1 MAVELSVKSVQV
13 WILRGADRK
22 GMLADA
28 LQPLVE
34 AGANLQIVMGYR
46 FPGELDR
53 AAVEVFPVEG
63 PAQEAAARKL
73 GFELSDTPCL
83 KVEGDDRKG
92 LGAQMA
98 RALSDA
104 GISMAFLM
112 AQTIGRKFTAAI
124 GFLSVEDAAKA
135 TKIIASLSRPA
146 KNKSTKV

>member
-1 MAVELSVKSVQV
+1 MAAELTVKTVQL
-13 WILRGADRK
+13 WILIGADRK
-22 GMLADA
+22 GMVADA
-28 LQPLVE
+28 LEPLVE

-53 AAVEVFPVEG
+53 AAVEVFPVDG
-63 PAQEAAARKL
+63 PTQEAAARRL

-83 KVEGDDRKG
+83 RVEGDDRKG

-112 AQTIGRKFTAAI
+112 AQTVGRKFAAAL
-124 GFLSVEDAAKA
+124 GF
-135 TKIIASLSRPA
+135 
-146 KNKSTKV
+146 

>member
-1 MAVELSVKSVQV
+1 MAVELSVKSVQL
-13 WILRGADRK
+13 WILHGADRK

-28 LQPLVE
+28 LEPLVE

-53 AAVEVFPVEG
+53 AAVEVFPVDG
-63 PAQEAAARKL
+63 PTQEAAARRL

-83 KVEGDDRKG
+83 RVEGDDRKG

-112 AQTIGRKFTAAI
+112 AQTVGRKFAAAI
-124 GFLSVEDAAKA
+124 GFLSAEDAAKA
-135 TKIIASLSRPA
+135 TKIISSRSKPA
-146 KNKSTKV
+146 KKK